1 METENIK
8 ISLVQEIFQ
17 AEICCLD
24 STRCLNDESFFFAL
38 TLSSVSQMIDS
49 SRTLFCAINFI
60 FQL

>member
-24 STRCLNDESFFFAL
+24 STRLNNEYFFFAL

>member
-24 STRCLNDESFFFAL
+24 STRLNNE
-38 TLSSVSQMIDS
+38 
-49 SRTLFCAINFI
+49 
-60 FQL
+60 